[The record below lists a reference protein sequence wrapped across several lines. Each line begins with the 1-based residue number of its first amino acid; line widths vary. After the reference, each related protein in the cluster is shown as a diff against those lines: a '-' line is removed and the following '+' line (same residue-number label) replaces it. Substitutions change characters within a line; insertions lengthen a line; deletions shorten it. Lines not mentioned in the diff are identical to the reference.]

1 MHTSCRFPQTFMMIT
16 VVVAAR
22 VVKVAVVRVEDLAR
36 AQARIVAVTAAVVE
50 AGDDVHMQL
59 FRTVMVLTV
68 GTAVVSMILMSFMV
82 RVVVLK
88 GYG

>member
-1 MHTSCRFPQTFMMIT
+1 MHTSCRFPQMFMTIT
-16 VVVAAR
+16 VVVEAR
-22 VVKVAVVRVEDLAR
+22 VVKVAVARVEDLAR
-36 AQARIVAVTAAVVE
+36 ARVVAVTAAVVE
-50 AGDDVHMQL
+50 AGDDAHMQL

-68 GTAVVSMILMSFMV
+68 GTAVVSITRMSFMV

>member
-1 MHTSCRFPQTFMMIT
+1 MHTSCRFPQMFMMIT

-22 VVKVAVVRVEDLAR
+22 VEDLAR
-36 AQARIVAVTAAVVE
+36 AQARVVAVTAAVVE